1 VIEFGALRQH
11 RRRSGSPSPSTKCSV
26 KKLVSGPDGDV
37 WFTCFRLGKGLG
49 PVDKSLVGRITPS
62 GTVTEFSAGIPV
74 GAEINE
80 LVVGPDGN
88 LWFTLVAG
96 YARSGEASLG
106 RSAIGRITPEG
117 QVTLFSA
124 GLRKNSYPDEIIA
137 GSDGN
142 LWFVDGTIIST
153 GPQTRIGQITP
164 QGSIAEFRTGLPQTL
179 NVGGLAAG
187 PDGNLWFTQAF
198 DLPHG
203 DNEPGSLVSR
213 MTPEG
218 TVTSVGSR
226 PGTNAIRSPAPMATS
241 GSSPSSRSVGSP
253 RPGKSAGSPTAWT
266 SARTSRKR
274 PGWSRVRVA
283 TFGSPPSP
291 VGRSRR

>member
-1 VIEFGALRQH
+1 VQAQKEAGDRVWGSSPTSAPEWVALALAALTASAAVALAAAVYCPSARAAPVGAVEH
-11 RRRSGSPSPSTKCSV
+11 FPTKCSV

-37 WFTCFRLGKGLG
+37 WFICFRLGKGLG

-96 YARSGEASLG
+96 YARSGKASLG

-137 GSDGN
+137 GPDGN
-142 LWFVDGTIIST
+142 VWFVDGTIIST
-153 GPQTRIGQITP
+153 GPQTRIGRITP

-187 PDGNLWFTQAF
+187 PDGNLWFTQ
-198 DLPHG
+198 PSI
-203 DNEPGSLVSR
+203 SL
-213 MTPEG
+213 TA
-218 TVTSVGSR
+218 T
-226 PGTNAIRSPAPMATS
+226 TNLAPW
-241 GSSPSSRSVGSP
+241 
-253 RPGKSAGSPTAWT
+253 SAG
-266 SARTSRKR
+266 
-274 PGWSRVRVA
+274 
-283 TFGSPPSP
+283 
-291 VGRSRR
+291 